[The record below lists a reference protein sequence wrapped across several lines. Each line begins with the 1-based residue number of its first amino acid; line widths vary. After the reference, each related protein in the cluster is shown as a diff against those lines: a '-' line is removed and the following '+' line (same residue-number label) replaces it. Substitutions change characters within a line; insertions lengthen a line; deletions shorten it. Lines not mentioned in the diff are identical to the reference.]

1 MIFTFLTF
9 CFRNCIIK
17 RGNVSV
23 PYMAIATRTR
33 SKVIQE
39 STENK
44 EFQEFLNSMVSSV
57 NQDVTSFET
66 SSMSSSSSSY
76 YWSGESPDS
85 VVPGSTSSSDYTSD
99 VDTITSDVATTTN
112 VDVPNHIASNNYS
125 HSLQGSSFGT
135 FDPLPGFT
143 QSVNNDLKVSLN
155 LFFHSM

>member
-1 MIFTFLTF
+1 MT
-9 CFRNCIIK
+9 
-17 RGNVSV
+17 V

-33 SKVIQE
+33 SKVLQE

-57 NQDVTSFET
+57 NQDVTSSES
-66 SSMSSSSSSY
+66 SSMSSSSSSSY

-99 VDTITSDVATTTN
+99 VDTTSN
-112 VDVPNHIASNNYS
+112 VDIPNHIASDNYS
-125 HSLQGSSFGT
+125 NSFQGSSFGT

-143 QSVNNDLKVSLN
+143 RSVNNDLKVSLN
-155 LFFHSM
+155 LFFHSMQC

>member
-1 MIFTFLTF
+1 M
-9 CFRNCIIK
+9 
-17 RGNVSV
+17 SV

-57 NQDVTSFET
+57 NQDVTSSET
-66 SSMSSSSSSY
+66 SSTSSSSSSSY
-76 YWSGESPDS
+76 YWSAESPDS

-99 VDTITSDVATTTN
+99 VDTITSDVDTTTN

-125 HSLQGSSFGT
+125 NSLQGSSFGT

-155 LFFHSM
+155 LFFHSMQR